1 MNFLKNIVILIFI
14 WVYTPS
20 NWAQDFTSDWVGHFS
35 YNQVRDVV
43 EGNGNIYGASEN
55 AVFIFSTLNGT
66 ITTLSTVNGLS
77 GNIISAIH
85 FSESFNTLLIGYE
98 NGIMDVV
105 VGNNSNIITVIDI
118 FNRPAIS
125 PDSKRINHFNEFN
138 GFAYISTGFGITLYD
153 LARLEFD
160 DTYFI
165 GDNGGQINVTQ
176 TAVQEE
182 FIYASSTEG
191 DLRRAIVSDPNI
203 IDFNNWTTV
212 FNGTFQGITP
222 LNNTLFLTSGNQ
234 VLRSSDG
241 SNFVPFLEFSEE
253 ITDLEAN
260 EEFLS
265 ITSPSSAQVYDT
277 NGTLLSS
284 FSELEGFSGNFTSSI
299 IENNILYLATSRSGI
314 ASISLNDNTQINR
327 LLPNGPLENNIFS
340 LDASP
345 GSVYAA
351 FGDYTVTYNPF
362 PLKIQGISKFSGS
375 RWTNIPV
382 GQLLGARNLTNITI
396 NPNDPTHVFVSSFR
410 DGLLELSEDVPL
422 IRYDANNSS
431 FDPVPTTTDDTRIN
445 STAFDREGNL
455 WIANARGLN
464 TIHRLSPS
472 GQFTSISLE
481 DVLAEPTDEL
491 GSDDIVVAPDGKIY
505 LGTSDSGI
513 IGYDPDTG
521 QAARLFGEDGA
532 ANLPIDD
539 IRALEFDRNGTLWI
553 GTRRGL
559 RILFSPASIFE
570 EGQTSTNAIIILQ
583 DDIPQELLND
593 QVVTDILVDGA
604 NNKWVATTDS
614 GVFQFSPNGQ
624 ETLQHFT
631 TLNSPLPSNNVQ
643 DIAIDEESGTV
654 YFGTLRGLVAFQG
667 EETAPAEDLENV
679 IVFPNPVRPGF
690 NGNIRVENLTANTNV
705 KITDVVGNLVH
716 EETTTGGSIS
726 WDTTAFGR
734 HRVASGV
741 YFILITGPQAVET
754 QIAKLMIIR

>member
-1 MNFLKNIVILIFI
+1 MNFLKNIIILIFI

-77 GNIISAIH
+77 GNTISAIH

-191 DLRRAIVSDPNI
+191 D
-203 IDFNNWTTV
+203 
-212 FNGTFQGITP
+212 
-222 LNNTLFLTSGNQ
+222 
-234 VLRSSDG
+234 
-241 SNFVPFLEFSEE
+241 
-253 ITDLEAN
+253 N

-431 FDPVPTTTDDTRIN
+431 FDPVPSTTDDTRIN

-614 GVFQFSPNGQ
+614 GVFQFSP
-624 ETLQHFT
+624 T
-631 TLNSPLPSNNVQ
+631 
-643 DIAIDEESGTV
+643 
-654 YFGTLRGLVAFQG
+654 FQG